1 MNNLNALATHLHVP
15 LVLIAGL
22 VICFFGQRLV
32 KLTLGLVGFVAGA
45 VAGWAAAGAL
55 APNNNTAMLLS
66 IIVGGIIVAVLCFW
80 LFHVGIFIV
89 GAGAGA
95 VATAAVSRALGQ
107 PVQPLTILIVAVA
120 VGVVALLLQKF
131 MLVLCTAFVGSYL
144 ITAAVVHYLNGLEQ
158 VHPLWFDKL
167 ALKSADH
174 LAYVALGLWVVFGI
188 LGMRFQYGGKKKE
201 KAAPAEKKSE

>member
-1 MNNLNALATHLHVP
+1 MKDLVTHLQAP
-15 LVLIAGL
+15 LTLVAGIL
-22 VICFFGQRLV
+22 ICFFGQRLV

-55 APNNNTAMLLS
+55 APNNSTAMLVS
-66 IIVGGIIVAVLCFW
+66 ILVGGVIVAVLCFW
-80 LFHVGIFIV
+80 LFHVGIFIA

-95 VATAAVSRALGQ
+95 VATAAVSRVIGQ
-107 PVQPLTILIVAVA
+107 PIHPLTLLIVALA

-131 MLVLCTAFVGSYL
+131 MLVFSTAFVGSYL
-144 ITAAVVHYLNGLEQ
+144 ITAAIVHFLNGLGQ

-167 ALKSADH
+167 AVKSTDH
-174 LAYVALGLWVVFGI
+174 LAYVALGLWVIFGI
-188 LGMRFQYGGKKKE
+188 LGMRFQYGGKKKG